1 MKSQMSTD
9 PIASEIL
16 QLNQRLLESIAA
28 GDWAT
33 YESLCA
39 PDLTCF
45 EPEAAGHLV
54 EGMAF
59 HKFYF
64 DLGASSGPRNVTMA
78 TPHVRLLGDATAIVA
93 YSRLVQRLD
102 NGRCAGHFARGGNA
116 RLAAKCGRLAVGP
129 CASIGAELVEASW
142 LLSRRDR

>member
-1 MKSQMSTD
+1 MKSQMSTE

-64 DLGASSGPRNVTMA
+64 DLGASGGPRNVTMA
-78 TPHVRLLGDATAIVA
+78 TPHVRLLGDATAIIA

-102 NGRCAGHFARGGNA
+102 ANGAR
-116 RLAAKCGRLAVGP
+116 
-129 CASIGAELVEASW
+129 
-142 LLSRRDR
+142 SRRAWRKRASGSGVPPVGDWSMCIDRRRADEHRLP

>member
-1 MKSQMSTD
+1 MIND
-9 PIASEIL
+9 ASAKEVL

-39 PDLTCF
+39 PDMTCF

-64 DLGASSGPRNVTMA
+64 DLGAASGPRKVTMA
-78 TPHVRLLGDATAIVA
+78 TPHVRLLGDATAILA

-102 NGRCAGHFARGGNA
+102 ANGSPITSRVEETRVWQRTAAGW
-116 RLAAKCGRLAVGP
+116 RLVHVHRSAPG
-129 CASIGAELVEASW
+129 
-142 LLSRRDR
+142 

>member
-1 MKSQMSTD
+1 MSTD
-9 PIASEIL
+9 PIATEIL

-102 NGRCAGHFARGGNA
+102 AGGAPVTSRVEETRVWQRNA
-116 RLAAKCGRLAVGP
+116 AGWRLVHVHRSAPSG
-129 CASIGAELVEASW
+129 
-142 LLSRRDR
+142 